1 MDNLT
6 IQQHLSLQH
15 LILLIFLQA
24 LINLGK
30 SNHKCHM
37 IDSDIWGSK
46 SNIDKNNICI
56 GSLQREI
63 NIDNK

>member
-1 MDNLT
+1 
-6 IQQHLSLQH
+6 
-15 LILLIFLQA
+15 
-24 LINLGK
+24 
-30 SNHKCHM
+30 M

-63 NIDNK
+63 INSNK